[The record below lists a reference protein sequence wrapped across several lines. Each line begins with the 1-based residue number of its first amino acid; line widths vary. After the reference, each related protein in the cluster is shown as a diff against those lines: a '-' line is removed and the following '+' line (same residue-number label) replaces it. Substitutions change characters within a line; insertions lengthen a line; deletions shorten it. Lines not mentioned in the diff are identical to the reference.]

1 MVAQLPHPITQK
13 AETGGTQILG
23 QLGLLGETILRILV
37 LTLPLLPT
45 ACQKLVI
52 YNRSSVI
59 LGF

>member
-1 MVAQLPHPITQK
+1 MVVQLPHTITQK

-37 LTLPLLPT
+37 LAPPLSPT

-52 YNRSSVI
+52 YNRNSVSI
-59 LGF
+59 P

>member
-1 MVAQLPHPITQK
+1 MVVQLPHTITQK

-37 LTLPLLPT
+37 LAPPMPT

-52 YNRSSVI
+52 YNRNSVSI
-59 LGF
+59 P